1 MKKHIAIQVFLFVLL
16 CIASSFMV
24 SSNVEISQKTT
35 RSDFT
40 PILND
45 SIRFDSIIGKEVKL
59 FKVEVKA
66 SYYHDK
72 FNGRKTANGE
82 LFYNS
87 KLTAAHKKLPFG
99 TRVLVTN
106 PLNEKSVL
114 VTINDRGPFIKGRE
128 IDLSKKAFMDISHS
142 TLKGV
147 LKVNLEIVQ
156 DTIQ

>member
-1 MKKHIAIQVFLFVLL
+1 MKRHIAIQSVLLVLL
-16 CIASSFMV
+16 CITISFMV
-24 SSNVEISQKTT
+24 SSSFRMSQKAT
-35 RSDFT
+35 RFDFT
-40 PILND
+40 PIVND

-59 FKVEVKA
+59 FKAEVRA

-82 LFYNS
+82 IFYNS
-87 KLTAAHKKLPFG
+87 TLTAAHKNLPFG
-99 TRVLVTN
+99 THVLVTN

-147 LKVNLEIVQ
+147 LKVNLEIVHPEN
-156 DTIQ
+156 

>member
-24 SSNVEISQKTT
+24 SSNIEMSQKTT

-59 FKVEVKA
+59 FKAEVKA

-87 KLTAAHKKLPFG
+87 KLTAAHKRLPFG